1 MNNFIDNLA
10 EKLTPLAGKL
20 GSNRYLAVLRDAFM
34 LSFPLTMFGSIV
46 VVLNNLP
53 FWSDDLKGTLGG
65 LFGNGQNATMSI
77 MTIFVTFGI
86 GYYLTRSY
94 DEDGVFGG
102 AVSLASY
109 LILTPFNFT
118 TAEGAEVSGAL
129 SLDRLGAKG
138 MFIGMLAAF
147 IAAEIYVRITKK
159 GIVIKMPEGVPDAV
173 ARSFAS
179 LIPAISTLTVFLLLN
194 ALVSGVFTTNL
205 HDVIYTV
212 IQKPLVGLGS
222 GLPATLLSL
231 FFVQILWFFG
241 LHGQIIVNSVMDPI
255 WNTLALENL
264 DAFKAGEALPHIIT
278 KPFMETFTVG
288 LGGSGMTLM
297 VVILMAFVMKSRQM
311 KDIGRLAIGP
321 GLFNVNEPV
330 IFGLPIVLNAS
341 ILIPWV
347 LTPLIVT
354 TINYFSMASGLVPA
368 PTGVTVP
375 WTVPLFFSG
384 MMATNS
390 LMGGLLQLID
400 VAIVGVMWYPFLK
413 VVDKA
418 NLALTVEENKQA
430 SDRTPLQGAQSKN

>member
-109 LILTPFNFT
+109 LILTPFSFT

-418 NLALTVEENKQA
+418 NLALTVEEFA
-430 SDRTPLQGAQSKN
+430 